1 MADKD
6 VDGVLSAFE
15 STFNQVVITNNGA
28 PRAMEADALA
38 QHAEAIFGSD
48 RVIVQPN
55 LADAISQ
62 AIDLADAA
70 GTSGVGV
77 IVTGS
82 VVTAGAARALI
93 GRS

>member
-1 MADKD
+1 
-6 VDGVLSAFE
+6 V
-15 STFNQVVITNNGA
+15 
-28 PRAMEADALA
+28 
-38 QHAEAIFGSD
+38 
-48 RVIVQPN
+48 VQPN
-55 LADAISQ
+55 LADAIAQ